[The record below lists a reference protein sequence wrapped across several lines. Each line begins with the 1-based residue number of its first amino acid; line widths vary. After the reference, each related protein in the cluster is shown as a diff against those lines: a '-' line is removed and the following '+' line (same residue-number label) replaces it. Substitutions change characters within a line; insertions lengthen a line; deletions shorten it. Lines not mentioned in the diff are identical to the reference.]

1 MQKDELLMA
10 LLGCGETEVSILN
23 KVKFSIDEV
32 LGCMRSKPYGMT
44 FDHLMASVIRL
55 GLDDL
60 QTAVNDRIHEL
71 ETISYE
77 RVLNFDEQK
86 ELHVLNELFPHTD
99 VHFCM
104 SGANPLVWFEWHD
117 EDYRN
122 YLSHAVKEFE
132 EKTGL
137 QFSDF

>member
-10 LLGCGETEVSILN
+10 LLGCGETELSILN

-32 LGCMRSKPYGMT
+32 LGCMRPKPYGMT
-44 FDHLMASVIRL
+44 FDHLMVSVIRL

-86 ELHVLNELFPHTD
+86 ELNIMNALFSHTD
-99 VHFCM
+99 VGY
-104 SGANPLVWFEWHD
+104 SLGGANTVYFRRYGEH
-117 EDYRN
+117 YRN

-132 EKTGL
+132 KKTGV